1 MRKFHFRLIRFRDI
15 EWATLISLS
24 LEGEIF
30 NFNEAGL
37 SNFNIFFCY
46 PSIIFVSINLHKIS
60 KPFKKMII
68 KFYIKTYSML
78 KLSISDVLFYMRMNY
93 YDMKI
98 FLVVS
103 FI

>member
-46 PSIIFVSINLHKIS
+46 PSITFVSINLHKIS

-93 YDMKI
+93 YDTKI

>member
-1 MRKFHFRLIRFRDI
+1 
-15 EWATLISLS
+15 
-24 LEGEIF
+24 
-30 NFNEAGL
+30 
-37 SNFNIFFCY
+37 
-46 PSIIFVSINLHKIS
+46 
-60 KPFKKMII
+60 MII

>member
-15 EWATLISLS
+15 EWVTLISLS

-46 PSIIFVSINLHKIS
+46 PNIIFVSINLHKIS

-93 YDMKI
+93 YMKI